1 MNTVHGDARTIHLSR
16 WGGVRRLLRMK
27 TTTFLAS
34 PGRRHVLLSAMAG
47 AAGVFGL
54 GAARAQGFPS
64 QQIKLIVPFGPG
76 GLADISARLVAQKLA
91 DKLGQQVVIDNRPGA
106 GGVLAAQTA
115 LAAPRD
121 GHTLILFSNGTA
133 IAKSLLKLPY
143 DPQADFVPV
152 SSMAYFDLNLL
163 VNKDSKFPDLASL
176 LAEGRKRQLTFATIN
191 PGSTQHLSGELFK
204 SVAKI
209 DAVLVPFK
217 TSADVQ
223 TALMRGD
230 VDMGVESYAALRGG
244 IDAGSLRALAT
255 TGPTRTPWLPSVP
268 TVKEAGLAGYE
279 VTGWNAV
286 YAPRGTPQTVV
297 DELTAAIREVIAVPE
312 LRKRL
317 LDLGVDPRTSTASE
331 MAAVFE
337 RDTSKWAQV
346 IRLANIKV

>member
-1 MNTVHGDARTIHLSR
+1 
-16 WGGVRRLLRMK
+16 MK
-27 TTTFLAS
+27 TNTTLAS
-34 PGRRHVLLSAMAG
+34 LGRRHLLLSAT
-47 AAGVFGL
+47 AGVAGVLAL
-54 GAARAQGFPS
+54 GAARAQGFPT
-64 QQIKLIVPFGPG
+64 QPIKLIVPFGPG

-91 DKLGQQVVIDNRPGA
+91 DKLGQQVLIDNRPGA

-121 GHTLILFSNGTA
+121 GYTLILFSNGTT

-152 SSMAYFDLNLL
+152 SSLAYFDLNLL
-163 VNKDSKFPDLASL
+163 VNKNSKFPDLKAL

-204 SVAKI
+204 SVAKV
-209 DAVLVPFK
+209 DAVMVPFK
-217 TSADVQ
+217 TSAEVQ

-230 VDMGVESYAALRGG
+230 VDVGFESYAALRGG

-255 TGPTRTPWLPSVP
+255 TGPRRTPWLPGVP

-286 YAPRGTPQTVV
+286 YATRGTPQPVQ
-297 DELTAAIREVIAVPE
+297 DELTAAMRAVIAEPE

-317 LDLGVDPRTSTASE
+317 LDLGVDPRASTSAE
-331 MAAVFE
+331 LAAVFE
-337 RDTSKWAQV
+337 RDMRKWAQV
-346 IRLANIKV
+346 IRQTNIKI